1 MSFGRGDLPLQHD
14 PSRRFLPWL
23 TAVMAYLATL
33 ALVGAMEMNKLVE
46 RWDQGLSGRITVQV
60 PAADLALATENTADL
75 IGRVIELLRDTPGV
89 TKVEVLEPDEIARL
103 LEPWLGSETAY
114 QDLPLPDLIAV
125 TVDPATVLDLESLA
139 AQITRIAPGTLVDD
153 HQKWLGKLLN
163 LARSVELIAAL
174 VVLLVGVSAIV
185 TVAFATRMGLAIHG
199 PDIEVMHLIG
209 AQDSYVAR
217 QFQSHAFRLAL
228 VGSIPGL
235 ILAGLT
241 LFAVGRLLGR
251 FGAVSL
257 TDLSFLATLS
267 FLSEFSLLPIEWVL
281 VVVLALLP
289 LVLALVALL
298 TARTTVLRTLGRMP

>member
-1 MSFGRGDLPLQHD
+1 MPFRRGDLPLKRD
-14 PSRRFLPWL
+14 PSGRFLPWL
-23 TAVMAYLATL
+23 VAVMAYLATL
-33 ALVGAMEMNKLVE
+33 ALVCAIEMNKLVE

-60 PAADLALATENTADL
+60 PAADPAQATGNKADP
-75 IGRVIELLRDTPGV
+75 IGRVIELLQNTPGV

-103 LEPWLGSETAY
+103 LEPWLGPETTY
-114 QDLPLPDLIAV
+114 QDLPVPDLIAV
-125 TVDPATVLDLESLA
+125 TVDPATALDLESLA
-139 AQITRIAPGTLVDD
+139 AQIALIAPGALVDD
-153 HQKWLGKLLN
+153 HLKWLGKLLN

-174 VVLLVGVSAIV
+174 IVFLVGVSAIMS
-185 TVAFATRMGLAIHG
+185 VAFATRMGLAIHG
-199 PDIEVMHLIG
+199 PVIEVMHLIG

-228 VGSIPGL
+228 GGSIPGL

-251 FGAVSL
+251 FDAVSL
-257 TDLSFLATLS
+257 SDLS

-289 LVLALVALL
+289 FALALVALL
-298 TARTTVLRTLGRMP
+298 TARATVLRTLGRMP